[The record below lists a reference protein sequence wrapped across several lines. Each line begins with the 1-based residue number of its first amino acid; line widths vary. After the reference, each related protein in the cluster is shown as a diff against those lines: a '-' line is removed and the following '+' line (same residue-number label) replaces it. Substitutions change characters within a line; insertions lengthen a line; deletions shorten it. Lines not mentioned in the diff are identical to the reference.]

1 MFNHSQELPEQW
13 NNVKK
18 LAVLMK
24 QAVNPLQTAEV
35 GMIRRK
41 LASFDVRSSPMH
53 FDFFIA
59 LTAMFFFFLS
69 RSSNTHS
76 ESNFESQLR
85 LRLTHLM
92 YTSDLI
98 RSVHFLMLA

>member
-1 MFNHSQELPEQW
+1 MSNFYQELPEQW

-41 LASFDVRSSPMH
+41 LASFDVR
-53 FDFFIA
+53 
-59 LTAMFFFFLS
+59 
-69 RSSNTHS
+69 RSSNA
-76 ESNFESQLR
+76 FDYMLP
-85 LRLTHLM
+85 
-92 YTSDLI
+92 
-98 RSVHFLMLA
+98 HFIAGQATLVPGAISKVGSICI